1 MLIDK
6 GAVSKPLRGLAAAQI
21 SGNRAMATPAF
32 QLRQRTTRILCSTH
46 CNLIRF
52 QLDNVKIESL
62 MYNYVANLIEQN
74 KIRIGMSSGRTYNHI
89 SDYITFD
96 SVDVGPEVIVHEATH
111 ALIDAVYPGLTITKG
126 TGEACAYLAET
137 MYSWATIRASRDLE
151 IPHLTTPVSR
161 LAQNALAH
169 NRSHKQAYVCPP
181 AEIDSIKAVMSEWME
196 IGRKDT
202 MDGNACSKIG

>member
-1 MLIDK
+1 
-6 GAVSKPLRGLAAAQI
+6 
-21 SGNRAMATPAF
+21 MATPTF
-32 QLRQRTTRILCSTH
+32 QLRQRATSILCSSH

-52 QLDNVKIESL
+52 QLDNVKVEYL

-96 SVDVGPEVIVHEATH
+96 DVDVGPEVIVHEATH
-111 ALIDAVYPGLTITKG
+111 ALIDAIYPGLTITKG

-137 MYSWATIRASRDLE
+137 IYSWVTIGTSRDLE
-151 IPHLTTPVSR
+151 IPHLTAPVSR

-169 NRSHKQAYVCPP
+169 NRAHKQAYVCPQ
-181 AEIDSIKAVMSEWME
+181 AEVAFIKGIMSEWMD
-196 IGRKDT
+196 IDRKDK